1 MVQCRCLF
9 RTRALYFWQ
18 CGRNTVEGPGLQNAD
33 VALLREFHLGEWLH
47 VQRRAEMFNVLNNA
61 DYGAPNRF
69 VNEPQFGTITMTMHP
84 SREAQFSAR
93 LTF

>member
-1 MVQCRCLF
+1 
-9 RTRALYFWQ
+9 
-18 CGRNTVEGPGLQNAD
+18 
-33 VALLREFHLGEWLH
+33 
-47 VQRRAEMFNVLNNA
+47 MFNAFNNA
-61 DYGAPNRF
+61 DYGTPNRF

>member
-69 VNEPQFGTITMTMHP
+69 VNEPQFGAITMAMHA
-84 SREAQFSAR
+84 SREAQCSAR
-93 LTF
+93 ITF